1 MQLTSK
7 KSTIGS
13 VKIYSK
19 GDDLC
24 VFQCF
29 RLYDHTS
36 SSLLEAAAT
45 SNDPFDLPLIF

>member
-7 KSTIGS
+7 KSTIAS

-19 GDDLC
+19 GDALC
-24 VFQCF
+24 VFQGF
-29 RLYDHTS
+29 HLYDMS